1 LGKATAPSRDI
12 TRLPAQK
19 SKGKQQLAI
28 LLAQR
33 HSVRSFSSTPLTL
46 AHLGQLLWAA
56 QGMTHEGRRRTA
68 PSAGALYPLELFVL
82 VGRVEGLAVGVYQY
96 EPQQHALR
104 RVQDGD
110 RRQQVASAAWEQM
123 WLASAPAMIVIAA
136 VYARTAV
143 KYGPRASRY
152 VHIEAG
158 HAAENLFLQAQ
169 DLDLA
174 TAVVGAFDDPQV
186 VRILGFSNT
195 IAPLLLM
202 PVGMPHP
209 SPMHPD

>member
-1 LGKATAPSRDI
+1 
-12 TRLPAQK
+12 
-19 SKGKQQLAI
+19 
-28 LLAQR
+28 
-33 HSVRSFSSTPLTL
+33 
-46 AHLGQLLWAA
+46 
-56 QGMTHEGRRRTA
+56 MTHEGRRRTA

>member
-1 LGKATAPSRDI
+1 MLRFFKITIYLAVLLIGQADNHVGHSMGWNGGTIGNIFQHQRAGSSNDSVLGKATAPSRDI

-110 RRQQVASAAWEQM
+110 RRQQVASAVWE
-123 WLASAPAMIVIAA
+123 
-136 VYARTAV
+136 
-143 KYGPRASRY
+143 
-152 VHIEAG
+152 
-158 HAAENLFLQAQ
+158 
-169 DLDLA
+169 
-174 TAVVGAFDDPQV
+174 
-186 VRILGFSNT
+186 
-195 IAPLLLM
+195 
-202 PVGMPHP
+202 
-209 SPMHPD
+209 